1 MTSDFA
7 EAKAE
12 VKQSKNA
19 DKLLNMAEKMEAK
32 ATEEINRPRQANT
45 ARRAS
50 MAANATER
58 AEKQLAL
65 AKTVRNIAVKLQEGE
80 VKHLGQMSQ
89 VTQLEEL
96 ITIQKRAIPNEL
108 YEQGSFDGYSIS
120 RPLKEGV
127 TVDDYIN
134 LVDFPGIELDSG
146 IIDRVADTLKGKRGY
161 ARLSAELRKLPKGKR
176 DSLRPGRPRGCR
188 P

>member
-1 MTSDFA
+1 MIKATFN

-19 DKLLNMAEKMEAK
+19 DKLLDMAEKMEGK
-32 ATEEINRPRQANT
+32 ANEEINRPRQANT

-65 AKTVRNIAVKLQEGE
+65 AKTVRNIATRLQEGDLT
-80 VKHLGQMSQ
+80 HLGKLSQ

-96 ITIQKRAIPNEL
+96 ISIQKRAIPNDL
-108 YEQGSFDGYSIS
+108 YEAGSFDGYSIS

-127 TVDDYIN
+127 TVDDYIAN
-134 LVDFPGIELDSG
+134 VTFPKIEVYNRN
-146 IIDRVADTLKGKRGY
+146 IEKVADQAQR
-161 ARLSAELRKLPKGKR
+161 
-176 DSLRPGRPRGCR
+176 
-188 P
+188 